1 MLILFFYSILI
12 NHIFNLTNKN
22 WVPWCTSVNS
32 LTKPVFNVS
41 TETNNFQ
48 EKLVRHKCVITQ
60 TYSVMCDGSFH
71 MHFVHLGTVNAICS
85 EYSQRN
91 WSTLQS
97 NLCSFLYNY
106 NWKIYRL
113 SFKCH
118 LSAPWFICFSETKC
132 WQDSSFSQTC
142 HTSCKIL
149 DTLPCNCHVTVLHS
163 TTNYTKAG
171 YFSNI
176 CCHV

>member
-60 TYSVMCDGSFH
+60 TYSFMCDGSFH
-71 MHFVHLGTVNAICS
+71 MHCVHLGTVNAICS

-91 WSTLQS
+91 WTTLQS
-97 NLCSFLYNY
+97 NLCSFLYYY

-113 SFKCH
+113 SFNVIF
-118 LSAPWFICFSETKC
+118 L
-132 WQDSSFSQTC
+132 
-142 HTSCKIL
+142 
-149 DTLPCNCHVTVLHS
+149 LHDLFVFQKLNVDRIAVS
-163 TTNYTKAG
+163 VKLVRHHAK
-171 YFSNI
+171 F
-176 CCHV
+176 